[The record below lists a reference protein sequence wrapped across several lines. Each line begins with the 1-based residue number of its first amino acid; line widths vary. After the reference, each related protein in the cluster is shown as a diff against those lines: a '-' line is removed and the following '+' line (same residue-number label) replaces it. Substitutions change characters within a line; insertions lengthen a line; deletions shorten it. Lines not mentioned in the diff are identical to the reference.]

1 VRFGALLRRL
11 LGHEPLPEGFTGRLD
26 ADERVLA
33 TAPLAEGGHL
43 IVTSL
48 GMWLPEPAGAR
59 RVGWHL
65 VSKAT
70 WASGAI
76 GLIEA
81 EEVDVIDGV
90 VLLADRPV
98 RQLRLTDP
106 GRVPAV
112 VHERVTASVGT
123 RHHRELPGGGAWF
136 VQRRVP
142 GRDGVVLQV
151 RADPGT
157 DDAAVRQLVTDVA
170 RTLAP
175 ARDIDRN

>member
-1 VRFGALLRRL
+1 MSVGSVLRRL
-11 LGHEPLPEGFTGRLD
+11 LGREELPEGVAGRLD

-33 TAPLAEGGHL
+33 TAPLVGGGHL
-43 IVTSL
+43 VVTSFGL
-48 GMWLPEPAGAR
+48 WVPDPAR

-70 WASGAI
+70 WSDGAI
-76 GLIEA
+76 GLVEA
-81 EEVDVIDGV
+81 DEVGTIDDV

-98 RQLRLTDP
+98 RALRLAEP
-106 GRVPAV
+106 GRVPLV
-112 VHERVTASVGT
+112 VHERVTASVHT

-136 VQRRVP
+136 VQRKVP

-157 DDAAVRQLVTDVA
+157 DGAALRQVVADVA
-170 RTLAP
+170 RTLS
-175 ARDIDRN
+175 RNPP